1 MSSTVFWKDCF
12 VLKGL
17 IRVAL
22 VAGLAAVFAL
32 PAATASAA
40 TRCPATF
47 QVLHNDQ
54 IGAMKLPAGAYNVSV
69 TNLSCASASTLFAEF
84 LSDYDGHLPSP
95 WRMNA
100 ARKSFSNGSS
110 GFSVRLARSAP
121 TPPSPPTPA
130 SNYTCGGTFSVLHN
144 DRIGAAN
151 LPAGQYTIQLLSGGI
166 TCASASTL
174 FSTFLDYPSGRLPSP
189 WTSAPVGSNG
199 VSFVNDDNATSFRA
213 TFARRS
219 TSGGGRSAVTCGTFR
234 VLHNDNIGSLYVPRG
249 TYEIVLPAGST
260 MTCGAATTQFTQFLD
275 AAALP
280 RPWILN
286 ASGATFTRGY
296 GSTTSFGIDP
306 ISGTVR

>member
-1 MSSTVFWKDCF
+1 M
-12 VLKGL
+12 LKGL

-22 VAGLAAVFAL
+22 VAGIAAVFAL
-32 PAATASAA
+32 PAATANAA

-100 ARKSFSNGSS
+100 ARKSFTNGSA
-110 GFSVRLARSAP
+110 GFSVRLARASPPPA
-121 TPPSPPTPA
+121 TPPTGSTA
-130 SNYTCGGTFSVLHN
+130 YTCGGTFSVLHN
-144 DRIGAAN
+144 DRIGTAN

-199 VSFVNDDNATSFRA
+199 VSFVNDGNGTAFRA
-213 TFARRS
+213 TFARR
-219 TSGGGRSAVTCGTFR
+219 TTGGGGRSAVTCGTYR

-260 MTCGAATTQFTQFLD
+260 MTCAAATTQLTQFLD
-275 AAALP
+275 AEALS
-280 RPWILN
+280 RPWVLN
-286 ASGATFTRGY
+286 AGSATFTRGV
-296 GSTTSFGIDP
+296 GSTVSFGIDP
-306 ISGTVR
+306 VAGTIR